1 MKMLDLL
8 SEHNLA
14 KQDVKG
20 LSPKNALKISWLKIC
35 FFALLNNFE
44 VEMSPSH
51 DLESIRF

>member
-1 MKMLDLL
+1 MLDLL

-20 LSPKNALKISWLKIC
+20 LSPKNALKISWLKMC
-35 FFALLNNFE
+35 YFALLNNFE
-44 VEMSPSH
+44 IEMSPSH